1 MLKFFRKIREKA
13 ISSGKVKN
21 YLLYAIG
28 EIFLVVIGILIALQ
42 INNNNL
48 QKTERRLELTYM
60 QNFLED
66 LKQDTSLYA
75 EYARNNIKIYSSID
89 SLVNSLQKKNRKQF
103 AHKNAYWARLV
114 TAQWKQIKPVDQTY
128 EQMKSSGLLR
138 IINKRPVADGIAAY
152 YNSLHLLDT
161 YNDAGLIWAADY
173 VTAMGKLF
181 NAKTSL
187 AILKEK
193 TIPAPNP
200 DILLTE
206 DPIVINELL
215 NASQYFYGALSLA
228 EIASSEKS
236 IQAEKLILLIQSEYA
251 LE

>member
-1 MLKFFRKIREKA
+1 MFTFLRKIRQRLVREN
-13 ISSGKVKN
+13 KVKN

-28 EIFLVVIGILIALQ
+28 EILLVVIGILIALQ

-48 QKTERRLELTYM
+48 QKTERLLELTYM

-66 LKQDTSLYA
+66 LKQDTALYA
-75 EYARNNIKIYSSID
+75 EYARNNVKIYYAID

-103 AHKNAYWARLV
+103 AHKSAYWARMV

-138 IINKRPVADGIAAY
+138 IINKRGVADGIAAY
-152 YNSLHLLDT
+152 YNSIHLLDT

-181 NAKTSL
+181 DAKISL
-187 AILKEK
+187 TILKEK
-193 TIPAPNP
+193 NIPSPNP

-206 DPIVINELL
+206 DPVIINELL
-215 NASQYFYGALSLA
+215 NAGQYFYGALSLGETESA
-228 EIASSEKS
+228 KKS
-236 IQAEKLILLIQSEYA
+236 IRAEELIRMIQSEYG